1 MRPRA
6 LPQRGPRHTRARGPL
21 VSGSRGFP
29 SGSPSALRPLAAV
42 AAHAP
47 RVCPPGHGVL
57 RKKAT
62 DRPEKSC
69 VRTAREVRAVCFSNG
84 LWGGEA
90 AGRSRPPPPQGTW
103 AAVTEDMSP
112 GGLAG
117 NSCPSGSRGTTAR
130 YGGDGGQ
137 LPRPDSARGAPGGSA
152 SRPPAP
158 GPPASVHRAPV
169 TPLSCPAGLLR
180 TALGA
185 AMSGVGSPR
194 APPGQTRGGHGAP
207 SFQHHGAPVYL
218 LSCRSTHP
226 APGGVRQHPLPRAGR
241 GGPRPSLTPCP
252 LPCSG
257 GRQPEP
263 PSTRGSRRATPQP
276 ATSPSRQPRVPRGPQ
291 PGRAGAAGPRARGP
305 LRQRPHVE
313 LAQGGRCGW
322 PGPRV
327 SPVHV
332 WLALS

>member
-1 MRPRA
+1 MTHAHAHTHLHTHVHIETSAPLNTLLSLTLAMLCLFGVFGRRTRENSRQVRCETGPRA

-29 SGSPSALRPLAAV
+29 SGSPSALRPLAAA

-47 RVCPPGHGVL
+47 CVCPPSHGVL
-57 RKKAT
+57 RKKAI

-130 YGGDGGQ
+130 YGGCGGQ

-152 SRPPAP
+152 SSPP
-158 GPPASVHRAPV
+158 
-169 TPLSCPAGLLR
+169 
-180 TALGA
+180 
-185 AMSGVGSPR
+185 PR
-194 APPGQTRGGHGAP
+194 APR
-207 SFQHHGAPVYL
+207 
-218 LSCRSTHP
+218 
-226 APGGVRQHPLPRAGR
+226 PLFTEH
-241 GGPRPSLTPCP
+241 L
-252 LPCSG
+252 
-257 GRQPEP
+257 
-263 PSTRGSRRATPQP
+263 
-276 ATSPSRQPRVPRGPQ
+276 
-291 PGRAGAAGPRARGP
+291 
-305 LRQRPHVE
+305 
-313 LAQGGRCGW
+313 
-322 PGPRV
+322 
-327 SPVHV
+327 
-332 WLALS
+332 